1 MFESVVML
9 IKLKSRPDLGVIW
22 LLPLSNIMS
31 VFLIGMGH
39 SYDLRSGEVSVGY
52 IDSGCAMCL
61 RRRLQISLAT

>member
-1 MFESVVML
+1 MFEFVGML
-9 IKLKSRPDLGVIW
+9 IKLRSRPDLGVIW

-31 VFLIGMGH
+31 VFINGMGH

-52 IDSGCAMCL
+52 IGSGCAMCS